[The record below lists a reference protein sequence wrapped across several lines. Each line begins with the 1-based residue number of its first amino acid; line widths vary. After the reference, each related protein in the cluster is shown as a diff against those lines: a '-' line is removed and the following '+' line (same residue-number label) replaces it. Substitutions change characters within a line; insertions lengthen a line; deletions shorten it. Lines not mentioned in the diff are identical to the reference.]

1 MSVWKK
7 NFKSIREYYAS
18 IYPTDFYQLDS
29 YQFQI
34 DPDETQEQVEAYS
47 IERQQEEIYKCTKSF
62 SYFCHKYIRILHPT
76 KGLVPFVIFKYQNT
90 FIFIFLLNF
99 QCNLFEKFI
108 IIRVVNQAESALSKF
123 MFDIKSL

>member
-62 SYFCHKYIRILHPT
+62 SYF
-76 KGLVPFVIFKYQNT
+76 
-90 FIFIFLLNF
+90 
-99 QCNLFEKFI
+99 
-108 IIRVVNQAESALSKF
+108 
-123 MFDIKSL
+123 